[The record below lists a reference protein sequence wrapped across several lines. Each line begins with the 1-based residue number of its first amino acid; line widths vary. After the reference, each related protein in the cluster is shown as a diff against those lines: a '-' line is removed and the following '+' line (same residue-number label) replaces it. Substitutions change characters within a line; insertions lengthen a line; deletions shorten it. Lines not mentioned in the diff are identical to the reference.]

1 MNNNFSYEVK
11 KILKNAEKE
20 CMNLNHPYVGTEH
33 LLLSLLKNEE
43 ISKITNKYNLTYQI
57 FKNEL
62 INIVGKSSKKSEV
75 ILYTP
80 LLRLVIDTSMKEDV
94 QDEKTIMRNLLTS
107 DDGIALRLLI
117 GLDVDIDSLY
127 QDLKEN
133 TTDELNAIGKVLQA
147 DNKLIGRDKELEN
160 IIEIL
165 LRKNKN
171 NPVLIGEA
179 GVGKT
184 AIVEELARRI
194 ERQEVPNKL
203 KNKKIISLDMASM
216 LSNTK
221 YRGEFETRL
230 NNIIKEIEN
239 NKNIILF
246 IDEIHTIVKTG
257 GGEGSIDA
265 ANILKPYLANDKI
278 KIIGA
283 TTTYEYERYI
293 VPDKAL
299 QRRFQ
304 SVMICEPNKQETEDI
319 LLGVKSIYEDFH
331 HIKISDSNIR
341 HIVSLS
347 EKYLHNNHNPDKS
360 LDLLDLVSSR
370 VILKNYN
377 YLNEEKLEECLQKQD
392 YKSAYIIKKNNYKKP
407 TITNQDI
414 EETISMMTGIKIL
427 KESDLDNLS
436 KKIEETFNIKM
447 SFLLNNILNNSVT
460 YIELLGND
468 QQTKEKLIKLIYQEL
483 EYNYIELDLKDYTS
497 DTSINRIIGSD
508 PGYVGYNDANFLS
521 KIKYKPYSLIYL
533 KNYFYGSNKII
544 SLFKSI
550 VEKGY
555 VIDNKGD
562 KVIFDNCLI
571 IVDKKKN
578 YNAVGYNKRNEEQLS
593 NCIDI
598 DEIKINA

>member
-341 HIVSLS
+341 HIVFLS